1 MVTRPER
8 PVLIVEDDPDIRD
21 ATAILLEDEGYR
33 VAQAENGLKAL
44 EVITRG
50 PAPSLVLLDLMMPVM
65 DGQEFLQRLKALGPP
80 RADLP
85 VVVMTAAHN
94 PSVPEAKQV
103 IRKPYSVD
111 VLLEAVAR
119 FADYAAP

>member
-1 MVTRPER
+1 MATRPAR

-44 EVITRG
+44 QAIQAG
-50 PAPSLVLLDLMMPVM
+50 PAPALILLDLMMPVM
-65 DGQEFLQRLKALGPP
+65 DGHEFLEKLKALGPP
-80 RADLP
+80 SSELP

-119 FADYAAP
+119 FADYRA